1 MAVKY
6 KVETEEHKR
15 LFEFYYALGDKRSTR
30 QVAEELNLSPTT
42 VRRYAS
48 AFKWTDRV
56 KERDKQIGTIVENK
70 LQEELEK
77 AKEEKLSAL
86 EKLKERQEEIIR
98 KTEEELNSKSAMER
112 SLDSI
117 IEQKLQY
124 RLTIKSLIEI
134 FIDDVRNGK
143 IKIRRI
149 EDFERLVR
157 LDLEL
162 AGEDAGSKMASN
174 MGTLVDALKGSGWD
188 SIPDPRD
195 VNE

>member
-15 LFEFYYALGDKRSTR
+15 LFEYYYALGEKRSTR
-30 QVAEELNLSPTT
+30 QVAEELGLSQTT

-48 AFKWTDRV
+48 AFKWTERV
-56 KERDKQIGTIVENK
+56 RERDKQVDTIVDAK
-70 LQEELEK
+70 LQAELEK
-77 AKEEKLSAL
+77 AKERQLSAL
-86 EKLKERQEEIIR
+86 EQLRERQEQIIAETEKELKER
-98 KTEEELNSKSAMER
+98 TAMER
-112 SLDSI
+112 SLDNI

-134 FIDDVRNGK
+134 FIDDVKNGK

-174 MGTLVDALKGSGWD
+174 MGTLVEALKGSGWD
-188 SIPDPRD
+188 NIPDPRD
-195 VNE
+195 QNE

>member
-6 KVETEEHKR
+6 RVETEEHKQ
-15 LFEFYYALGDKRSTR
+15 LFEYYYAMGEKRSTKR
-30 QVAEELNLSPTT
+30 VAEELNLSPTT

-48 AFKWTDRV
+48 AFKWTERV
-56 KERDKQIGTIVENK
+56 KDRDKKIGTIVDRK

-77 AKEEKLSAL
+77 AKEEQLSAL
-86 EKLKERQEEIIR
+86 EQLKRRSEEIIA
-98 KTEEELNSKSAMER
+98 KTEEEIKTKTAMER
-112 SLDSI
+112 SLDNL

-134 FIDDVRNGK
+134 FIDDVKNGK

-162 AGEDAGSKMASN
+162 AGDDAGSKMASN
-174 MGTLVDALKGSGWD
+174 MSTLVDALTGSGWANV
-188 SIPDPRD
+188 PDPRD
-195 VNE
+195 NNE

>member
-30 QVAEELNLSPTT
+30 QVAEELGLSPTT
-42 VRRYAS
+42 IRRYAS
-48 AFKWTDRV
+48 AFKWTERV

-86 EKLKERQEEIIR
+86 EKLKERQEEIIK
-98 KTEEELNSKSAMER
+98 KTEEELNNKSAMER
-112 SLDSI
+112 SLDNI

-134 FIDDVRNGK
+134 FIDDVKNGK

-188 SIPDPRD
+188 NIPDPRD
-195 VNE
+195 LNE